1 MTHHC
6 SFPGCDFQTDNK
18 RYIDSHHIC
27 PKEVNPSRSNK
38 VTIPLC
44 PSCHRKI
51 FHPKSRYGHH
61 SIISEESL
69 EVLGV
74 FKSSDGQA
82 IHYRS
87 PITYES
93 FYYMTSDGSILSA
106 DEKPERSTQ
115 KT

>member
-1 MTHHC
+1 MKHVC
-6 SFPGCDFQTDNK
+6 SFPGCDFETENR
-18 RYIDSHHIC
+18 RYIDFHHII
-27 PKEVNPSRSNK
+27 PLSLRPRNNH

-44 PSCHRKI
+44 PNCHRKI
-51 FHPKSRYGHH
+51 YHPKCTHGHH
-61 SIISEESL
+61 SIISDDSL